1 LRPDERGSVRLRIAP
16 LLLGIASVAVLAA
29 TSGATRPLVHAQL
42 VGFQP
47 DQPAPRSAARAPR
60 VVHVTARRFE
70 YEPSE
75 IHVAAGES
83 VVLEIESLDRTH
95 GFSIPELHVRADAEP
110 GKVARVTIPGAAP
123 GIYVF
128 ACDVFCG
135 SHHEEMA
142 GELIVE

>member
-1 LRPDERGSVRLRIAP
+1 MRPADGGFVRVRIAP
-16 LLLGIASVAVLAA
+16 LVLGVASVAVLVL
-29 TSGATRPLVHAQL
+29 TGSATRPLVRARL
-42 VGFQP
+42 VGFRP
-47 DQPAPRSAARAPR
+47 DPPLAAAAEGPR

-70 YEPSE
+70 YDPSE
-75 IHVAAGES
+75 IRVAAGES

-95 GFSIPELHVRADAEP
+95 GFSIPELHVRADVTP
-110 GKVARVTIPGAAP
+110 GTTTRVTLPPAAP

-142 GELIVE
+142 GELVVE

>member
-1 LRPDERGSVRLRIAP
+1 LRPDERGFVRVRITP

-29 TSGATRPLVHAQL
+29 TGGATRPFVRARL
-42 VGFQP
+42 VGFRP
-47 DQPAPRSAARAPR
+47 DSPVAGRAADAPR

-70 YEPSE
+70 YDPSE
-75 IHVAAGES
+75 IHVAVGES

-95 GFSIPELHVRADAEP
+95 GFSIPDLHVRAD
-110 GKVARVTIPGAAP
+110 VAP
-123 GIYVF
+123 GTTTRLTLPAAVPGIHVF

-142 GELIVE
+142 GALIVE

>member
-1 LRPDERGSVRLRIAP
+1 MQPAEPRPARGRIAP
-16 LLLGIASVAVLAA
+16 LLVAVATMAILAA
-29 TSGATRPLVHAQL
+29 TTRAASRPLVTGRL
-42 VGFQP
+42 VGFTP
-47 DQPAPRSAARAPR
+47 DPPSGAAGDAPR

-75 IHVAAGES
+75 IRVHAGEA
-83 VVLEIESLDRTH
+83 VTLELESLDRTH
-95 GFSIPELHVRADAEP
+95 GFSIPELHVRADVEP
-110 GKVARVTIPGAAP
+110 GKTTRVPLPQAAP